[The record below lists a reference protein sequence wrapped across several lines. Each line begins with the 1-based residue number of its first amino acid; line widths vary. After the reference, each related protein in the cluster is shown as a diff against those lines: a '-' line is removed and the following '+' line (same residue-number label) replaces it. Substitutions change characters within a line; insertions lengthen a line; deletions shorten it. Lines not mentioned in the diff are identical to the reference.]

1 MWQPVS
7 SHLLYLQDGFDV
19 TVTIFQQHL
28 LDTYTDTPPGELPAP
43 FLLCIASSVS
53 LRVFP

>member
-43 FLLCIASSVS
+43 LLLCIASSVS
-53 LRVFP
+53 LRFFP